1 VPPTFAS
8 GKPPRRQRREH
19 IGTGKSAETLLA
31 VCPLYVTDY
40 ELPEMTSGEVEVYGG
55 DDCRREW
62 AQDEAW

>member
-19 IGTGKSAETLLA
+19 IGTGKGAETLPA

-40 ELPEMTSGEVEVYGG
+40 KLPEMTSGEVEVYGG